1 MSSKLFD
8 FESIDTHINL
18 NLGIIADPNPKLR
31 SALVTFSF
39 QFLIGKLAKE
49 NK

>member
-18 NLGIIADPNPKLR
+18 NLGIIADPKPEVAFGSRNFF
-31 SALVTFSF
+31 FSISYWK
-39 QFLIGKLAKE
+39 IGKGK
-49 NK
+49 